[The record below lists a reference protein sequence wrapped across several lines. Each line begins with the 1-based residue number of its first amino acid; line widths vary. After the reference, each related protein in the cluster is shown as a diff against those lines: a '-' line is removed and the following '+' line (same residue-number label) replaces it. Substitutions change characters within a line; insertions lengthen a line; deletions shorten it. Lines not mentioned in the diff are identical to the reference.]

1 MQQIKQTI
9 ASFVKGGDTN
19 DKDLLDRVVHPQYQN
34 IQDGFFKDQGIYVFS
49 KGEYLDLVD
58 RKTFGGSPRTIQYE
72 SLEQTGNI
80 AIAKVILE
88 SAYLKFYS
96 TIVTVF
102 EKDRWMVIS
111 NIPVVETKQ
120 DAEY

>member
-1 MQQIKQTI
+1 MQQIKQNI

-49 KGEYLDLVD
+49 KAEYLDLVD

-72 SLEQTGNI
+72 SLKQTGNI

-120 DAEY
+120 NAEY

>member
-49 KGEYLDLVD
+49 KAEYFDLVD
-58 RKTFGGSPRTIQYE
+58 RKTFGGSPPPYNMNPSNKR
-72 SLEQTGNI
+72 
-80 AIAKVILE
+80 AILP
-88 SAYLKFYS
+88 LPRLF
-96 TIVTVF
+96 
-102 EKDRWMVIS
+102 
-111 NIPVVETKQ
+111 
-120 DAEY
+120 